1 MKIGAPTGTAAFL
14 VKGNTM
20 HTLLRLPINN
30 SKNELKELSGK
41 SLRDLQENFEN
52 VEIIVIDEKSM
63 IGQYYFY
70 MIDARCRQAKPENA
84 KLPFGGISVILMGD
98 FAQLPPIRDS
108 PLYMELEEKNA
119 KNPQIT
125 SGYFLF
131 KKLFSENTIIF
142 DKIMRQGEDQKEF
155 KGILDRIASGDFTR
169 DDWDYLRKRDL
180 NGPEFTPEQRKEIRA
195 KSIKVCAL
203 NKDTRRYNIQRI
215 KDLGTPVA
223 GIKSL
228 NKGKGAGSASSNEAQ
243 GLSSDMIIAKGSQ
256 VLLTW
261 NLWQEAGLTNG
272 ARGTIKYIIY
282 EKGKKPPSL
291 PDMIIV
297 HFEQYMGP
305 SYLEGEEKCVP
316 IVVQERHFI
325 KNKESCIRIMVPIKP
340 GKSVS

>member
-1 MKIGAPTGTAAFL
+1 
-14 VKGNTM
+14 
-20 HTLLRLPINN
+20 
-30 SKNELKELSGK
+30 
-41 SLRDLQENFEN
+41 
-52 VEIIVIDEKSM
+52 M

-203 NKDTRRYNIQRI
+203 NKDTRRYNIHLISR
-215 KDLGTPVA
+215 
-223 GIKSL
+223 
-228 NKGKGAGSASSNEAQ
+228 NRN
-243 GLSSDMIIAKGSQ
+243 
-256 VLLTW
+256 W
-261 NLWQEAGLTNG
+261 
-272 ARGTIKYIIY
+272 R
-282 EKGKKPPSL
+282 
-291 PDMIIV
+291 
-297 HFEQYMGP
+297 
-305 SYLEGEEKCVP
+305 
-316 IVVQERHFI
+316 
-325 KNKESCIRIMVPIKP
+325 
-340 GKSVS
+340 